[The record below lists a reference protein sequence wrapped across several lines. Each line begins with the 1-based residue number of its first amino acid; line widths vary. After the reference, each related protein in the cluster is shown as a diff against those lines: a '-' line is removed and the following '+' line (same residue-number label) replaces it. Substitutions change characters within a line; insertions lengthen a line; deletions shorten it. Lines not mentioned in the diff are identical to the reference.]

1 MATNTLETTVKYKK
15 EQVVITIS
23 KDKYQELCDGYNKLR
38 SANQM
43 ICETQDLYLSDL
55 RNLEKLSYT
64 MSHLGFER
72 GEHYW
77 SDVTIPKEQ
86 KK

>member
-23 KDKYQELCDGYNKLR
+23 KDNYRELCDGYNKLR
-38 SANQM
+38 SANAM
-43 ICETQDLYLSDL
+43 ICETQDLYISDL

-72 GEHYW
+72 GEHHW
-77 SDVTIPKEQ
+77 SDVTIPKET
-86 KK
+86 K